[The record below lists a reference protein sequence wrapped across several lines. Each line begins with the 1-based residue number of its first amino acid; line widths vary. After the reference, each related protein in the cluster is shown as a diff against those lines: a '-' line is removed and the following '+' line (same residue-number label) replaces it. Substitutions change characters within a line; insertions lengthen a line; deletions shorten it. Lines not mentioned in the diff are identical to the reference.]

1 MKRLSIDPYIKSAHS
16 IYRHQVIGIM
26 DGFPT
31 KTFQALVTQIQRWL
45 MGGKGGRT
53 PLEKLRVKEERPG
66 PF

>member
-31 KTFQALVTQIQRWL
+31 KTFPALVTQIR
-45 MGGKGGRT
+45 GGLWGGRGDV
-53 PLEKLRVKEERPG
+53 PPPG
-66 PF
+66 KIKR